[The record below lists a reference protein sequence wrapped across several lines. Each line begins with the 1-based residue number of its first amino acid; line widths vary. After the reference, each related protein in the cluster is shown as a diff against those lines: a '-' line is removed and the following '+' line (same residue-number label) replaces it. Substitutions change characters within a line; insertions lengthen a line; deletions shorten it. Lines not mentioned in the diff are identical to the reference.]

1 MISPMNPYEILGVKP
16 GASQEEIKTAY
27 RNLVK
32 QYHPDKYVNNPLQ
45 DLAKEKLAEI
55 NKAYDMLKNNTSS
68 GNSSYSSSNSNY
80 SNNDDLSKLQQARL
94 ALQRRDN
101 MTAENILNTVTN
113 RNAEWYFLSGIV
125 HMNKGWYDSA
135 ISNVRTAVNMDP
147 NNFEYRQT
155 LQQLQ
160 GRANG
165 YSNPYRTTRNS
176 DNTCDCCLQLWC
188 LDSMCECC
196 GGDLIGCC

>member
-1 MISPMNPYEILGVKP
+1 MNPYEILGVKP
-16 GASQEEIKTAY
+16 GASQEEIKSAY

-55 NKAYDMLKNNTSS
+55 NKAYDMIKNNQGG
-68 GNSSYSSSNSNY
+68 GNSYTNSNS
-80 SNNDDLSKLQQARL
+80 DDASKLHQAR
-94 ALQRRDN
+94 AYLQRRDTHN
-101 MTAENILNTVTN
+101 AESILNSVTN
-113 RNAEWYFLSGIV
+113 RTAEWYFLSGIV

-135 ISNVRTAVNMDP
+135 ISNVRTATNMDP

-155 LQQLQ
+155 LQQLE
-160 GRANG
+160 GRARG
-165 YSNPYRTTRNS
+165 YSNTYRTTQNS
-176 DNTCDCCLQLWC
+176 ASACDCCINLWC
-188 LDSMCECC
+188 LDSMCECF